1 MGTHRETGSK
11 HIRRYVQKEY
21 TSMQSRSSMTILA
34 VMAMAMLTASSAVFA
49 QEIPPT
55 SIAGTAISVEEL
67 STLVDAVVL
76 QSERRTSEDQL
87 DLLAAL
93 SNPEDAFTVFA
104 PVNDAFAAAFAQFG
118 LSGLNETDQDL
129 GYFILTNHVVP
140 GAVAASDLS
149 DGQVLEALSGLPLTV
164 EIIDGQV
171 FIMATDSTAQVLVTD
186 VPAGNSFVHVVDTVL
201 LPFSPSDLLP
211 SPAPESDTDDESIA
225 DVAVSEPELSIL
237 VAAIVEAGLLD
248 AIADPAAE
256 LTVFAPINQAFVDL
270 LESLG
275 ASGLEDIDA
284 DTLVEVLTYHVV
296 PAVAFSTDLSDGQVL
311 PTLDGDSTLTVDIVG
326 DEIFIVGTGSTAEV
340 IVANVEAGNSVV
352 HVVNAVLLPFSTEV
366 SEPAPEPEPETEE
379 SIADVAVATPSLS
392 ILVEAVVA
400 GGLLDAIA
408 DPAAEL
414 TVFAPTN
421 EAFADLLEDLGASS
435 LEDIDTDTLVEVL
448 TYHVVPAVAFSTDL
462 SDGQVLPTL
471 NGAELV
477 VDLTDGVVIDGIGSD
492 ATVILANVAA
502 GNSVVHV
509 VDAVLLPFG
518 GDDSDDSEGS
528 CVVAYFPCGPI
539 DDGSTCCSGICRGS
553 FFFFPFYRF
562 CSPF

>member
-1 MGTHRETGSK
+1 MGHRETGSK
-11 HIRRYVQKEY
+11 HIRRYIQKEY

-171 FIMATDSTAQVLVTD
+171 FIMATDSTAQVL
-186 VPAGNSFVHVVDTVL
+186 

-211 SPAPESDTDDESIA
+211 SPAPESDTDDDSIA

-392 ILVEAVVA
+392 ILVQAVVA

-421 EAFADLLEDLGASS
+421 EAFANLLEDLGASS

-518 GDDSDDSEGS
+518 GDDPEGS
-528 CVVAYFPCGPI
+528 CVVAYFPCGPV

-562 CSPF
+562 CSPL